1 MSEKQTMEAD
11 LDTLYDAE
19 EGELDPTREKKKRSV
34 WETQRIGIK
43 RHGSSIILPDNP
55 EEMPVPVAIKALT
68 DLQEQEEKVVQVYAE
83 FEGYPLDAAL
93 ACVKAMERTFGWAN
107 SVDTPG
113 FFGPNPPSMVNVEI
127 GPGQYA
133 QIPFGRFEVPG
144 IEGFLQFD
152 VDESGFVMHGKWRRK
167 DAPKFDRVV
176 HAAREILRTE
186 SIYKGV
192 ALKLHTDSD
201 GDLTIHTPP
210 TFINT
215 DKLNKEELILN
226 DDVEEM
232 ISTSVFVPV
241 QHTQQCRTAGI
252 PLNRGV
258 LLEGTYGVGKTM
270 TALMTAKVCADN
282 GWTFLLLEDANDL
295 AEGLLFAQRYAPAV
309 VFCEDIDRVTQE
321 RDDAANELLNTIDG
335 ILTKDA
341 EVIAIMTTNHV
352 EHINKAMLRPGRLDS
367 VISVSA
373 PDAKSVK
380 RLINLYSRGLLAE
393 GETLEEVGKEL
404 AGQIPATIR
413 EVVERAKLRAIPH
426 MNGSGLHITEQD
438 LLHAAYEMKVHLELL
453 NRQPSQEPTASERFT
468 QAYADLLRE
477 AGITPLLE
485 ANIDTMD
492 TLNDKLR
499 EGPCIR

>member
-1 MSEKQTMEAD
+1 MSDFIRQQFT
-11 LDTLYDAE
+11 
-19 EGELDPTREKKKRSV
+19 EGELNPNEEKRKPSV
-34 WETQRIGIK
+34 WETRKVGIK
-43 RHGSSIILPDNP
+43 RKGSSIVLPANP
-55 EEMPVPVAIKALT
+55 EEMPVPDAIKALK
-68 DLQEQEEKVVQVYAE
+68 DLQEQEDKEVRVYAK

-93 ACVKAMERTFGWAN
+93 ACVKAMEATFGWAN

-113 FFGPNPPSMVNVEI
+113 FFGSNPPTMVNIEVA
-127 GPGQYA
+127 PGEYA

-144 IEGFLQFD
+144 IEGYLQFGTSNGQFSMYGD
-152 VDESGFVMHGKWRRK
+152 WRKK
-167 DAPKFDRVV
+167 DASKFDLVV
-176 HAAREILRTE
+176 AEARRILREE

-192 ALKLHTDSD
+192 ALKVQTDAH
-201 GDLTIHTPP
+201 GKLTVKTPP

-215 DKLNKEELILN
+215 KAIRQDELVLN

-232 ISTSVFVPV
+232 VSTSVFVPV
-241 QHTQQCRTAGI
+241 KNTEQCRAAGI

-270 TALMTAKVCADN
+270 TALMTAKVCTDN

-295 AEGLLFAQRYAPAV
+295 AEGLMFAQRYAPAV

-321 RDDAANELLNTIDG
+321 RNDAANELLNTIDG
-335 ILTKDA
+335 ILTKDS

-373 PDAKSVK
+373 PDAKSVQ
-380 RLINLYSRGLLAE
+380 RLIHLYSRGLLSE
-393 GETLEEVGKEL
+393 GETLDRVGKEL

-438 LLHAAYEMKVHLELL
+438 LLHAAHEMKVHLELL
-453 NRQPSQEPTASERFT
+453 NRQPAQEPTAAERLIT
-468 QAYADLLRE
+468 AWKELSLQDELVELGDTVASLDERLRE
-477 AGITPLLE
+477 AL
-485 ANIDTMD
+485 D
-492 TLNDKLR
+492 
-499 EGPCIR
+499 